1 MSYLATRKVLASVS
15 IAAMALLVV
24 TLPWSSSAEADPI
37 SEYDMCMLNAYYDCY
52 PQDPYGLPRPP
63 DLSNIDE
70 VAQFERCLA
79 TTLPRCSGL
88 PGDPN

>member
-1 MSYLATRKVLASVS
+1 
-15 IAAMALLVV
+15 
-24 TLPWSSSAEADPI
+24 
-37 SEYDMCMLNAYYDCY
+37 MLNAYYDCY